1 MPKKIQLKY
10 EWSAAYRIEHWVH
23 VASIVVLIFT
33 GFYIHWPFFGG
44 GQESQIMAWMRFLH
58 FVSMYT
64 LIIGL
69 AIRVYMS
76 FFSRFDADWKDFSI
90 IQNLKG
96 APEMIAY
103 YTFLRDEHKEYRK
116 YNPLQ
121 AFTYLSWAGII
132 VLQALTGFALYSG
145 DVFGL
150 FSAQSAFGWV
160 NRLIGGESFT
170 RILHFLI
177 MWYFI
182 ITAVVHVYMSLLQ
195 TFVKRD
201 RTFQSMF
208 TGYKLSSATGKKR

>member
-1 MPKKIQLKY
+1 MPKKVQLKY
-10 EWSAAYRIEHWVH
+10 EWNWAYRIEHWVH
-23 VASIVVLIFT
+23 VASMIILVFT

-44 GQESQIMAWMRFLH
+44 GSFTMAWMRFLH

-69 AIRVYMS
+69 AIRVYMA
-76 FFSRFDADWKDFSI
+76 FFSRFYADWKDFSI
-90 IQNLKG
+90 IQNIKG
-96 APEMIAY
+96 APEMVAY
-103 YTFLRDEHKEYRK
+103 YTFLKGEHKEYRK

-121 AFTYLSWAGII
+121 AFTYLSWAGLII
-132 VLQALTGFALYSG
+132 IQALTGLALYTG

-150 FSAQSAFGWV
+150 FSSQSAFGWI
-160 NRLIGGESFT
+160 NRLLGGEGFT

-195 TFVKRD
+195 TLVKRD